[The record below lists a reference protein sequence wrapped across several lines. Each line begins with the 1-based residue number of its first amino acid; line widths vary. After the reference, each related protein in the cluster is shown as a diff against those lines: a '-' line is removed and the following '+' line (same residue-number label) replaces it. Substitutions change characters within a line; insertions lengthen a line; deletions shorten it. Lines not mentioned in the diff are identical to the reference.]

1 MREASLAGLV
11 AVTFG
16 LGSFY
21 ATGDLGTFSIV
32 NLGVGSLLLLAAA
45 IAGARRLRVAAG
57 PHARRVIARGLLGI
71 AAATLL
77 GVALERAAA
86 WSEIR
91 FDWTFE
97 QRFELADATRRALAE
112 LSEGLRATLYH
123 DPLDPR
129 VRRTRLLLQ
138 TLAEAGQLELRER
151 VLAEAPDDSDHFGVG
166 SSNTVVFELGE
177 RFETVDRPTEG
188 AIYEAL
194 YRLRT
199 LGTLNLVVLRGE
211 GEGDPNR
218 SDDLGFSGLAAALA
232 TEGYRV
238 RSVVSAALDEVPAD
252 TDAVIAIAP
261 RRRLTPSAVSALR
274 RYLARGGSLVA
285 LLEPGEES
293 GLEGLL
299 AEFGIATADAVVVD
313 PASGPVEASRAA
325 GIDIVAHNY
334 ETHPATQGLDHNR
347 MTYFPGARGFVLR
360 KTRTE
365 DELKRVVLSSPRSW
379 SSADLSLLEG
389 GGRRPTPPDGARLDY
404 QTLVAAGRFPREQGE
419 VRIVAFGDAD
429 FASNR
434 YLRALYNLDLVL
446 NAVHWATQRESEIT
460 LRPKIRQNIHF
471 PMPLTD
477 SVQALYGVGLLLP
490 ELLLIAGGIVWLRR
504 RTA

>member
-1 MREASLAGLV
+1 MREASLVGLV
-11 AVTFG
+11 AVVFG

-21 ATGDLGTFSIV
+21 ATGELGSFSIA
-32 NLGVGSLLLLAAA
+32 NLGAGSLLLLVAA
-45 IAGARRLRVAAG
+45 ISGARRLRVAGG
-57 PHARRVIARGLLGI
+57 PHTRSVITRGLLGI
-71 AAATLL
+71 AAATAL
-77 GVALERAAA
+77 GVAIERAAA

-97 QRFELADATRRALAE
+97 QRFELADATRRALAD
-112 LSEGLRATLYH
+112 LSEGLSATLFH

-138 TLAEAGQLELRER
+138 TLAEVGHLEVHER
-151 VLAEAPDDSDHFGVG
+151 VLAEAPEDADRFAVA
-166 SSNTVVFELGE
+166 SSNTVVCELGE
-177 RFETVDRPTEG
+177 RFETVGRPTEG
-188 AIYEAL
+188 AIDEAL
-194 YRLRT
+194 FRLRQLDSRT
-199 LGTLNLVVLRGE
+199 LVVLRGE
-211 GEGDPNR
+211 GEGDLNR
-218 SDDLGFSGLAAALA
+218 SDDLGFSGLATALA
-232 TEGYRV
+232 TEGYRL
-238 RSVVSAALDEVPAD
+238 RSIVSAALDEVPEG
-252 TDAVIAIAP
+252 TDAVLAIAP
-261 RRRLTPSAVSALR
+261 RRHLTPGAVLALR
-274 RYLARGGSLVA
+274 RYLAGGGGLVA
-285 LLEPGEES
+285 LLEPGEVS

-299 AEFGIATADAVVVD
+299 GEFGIGAANAVVVD
-313 PASGPVEASRAA
+313 PASGPVEESRAA

-334 ETHPATQGLDHNR
+334 EVHPATQGLDRNR
-347 MTYFPGARGFVLR
+347 MTFFPGARAFVLR
-360 KTRTE
+360 KARPE
-365 DELKRVVLSSPRSW
+365 DELERVVLSSARSW
-379 SSADLSLLEG
+379 SSEDLSLLEG
-389 GGRRPTPPDGARLDY
+389 SARRPTPDGARLDY
-404 QTLVAAGRFPREQGE
+404 QTLVAAGRFPRPQGE

>member
-1 MREASLAGLV
+1 MREVSLAGLV
-11 AVTFG
+11 AVVFG

-21 ATGDLGTFSIV
+21 ATGELGTFSIV
-32 NLGVGSLLLLAAA
+32 NLGAGSLLLLAAA
-45 IAGARRLRVAAG
+45 ISRARHLRVAGG
-57 PHARRVIARGLLGI
+57 PHSRAVIARGLLGI
-71 AAATLL
+71 AAATVL
-77 GVALERAAA
+77 GVAIERAAA

-97 QRFELADATRRALAE
+97 QRFELADATRQALAD
-112 LSEGLRATLYH
+112 LSEGLSATLFH

-138 TLAEAGQLELRER
+138 TLAEVGHLEVHER
-151 VLAEAPDDSDHFGVG
+151 VLQEAPEDADRFGVG
-166 SSNTVVFELGE
+166 SSNTIVFELGE

-194 YRLRT
+194 YRLRR
-199 LGTLNLVVLRGE
+199 LGSRNLVLLRGE

-232 TEGYRV
+232 TEGYRL
-238 RSVVSAALDEVPAD
+238 RSVVTAALEEVPAN

-261 RRRLTPSAVSALR
+261 RRRLTPGAVSALR
-274 RYLARGGSLVA
+274 RYLAQGGSLVA
-285 LLEPGEES
+285 LLEPGEVS

-299 AEFGIATADAVVVD
+299 AEFGISASDVVVVD
-313 PASGPVEASRAA
+313 PASAPMETSRAA
-325 GIDIVAHNY
+325 GTDIVAHNY
-334 ETHPATQGLDHNR
+334 EVHPATQGLDRNR
-347 MTYFPGARGFVLR
+347 MTYFPGARAFTLR
-360 KTRTE
+360 KMRSE
-365 DELKRVVLSSPRSW
+365 DELKRIVLSSPRSW
-379 SSADLSLLEG
+379 SSEDLSLLDASA
-389 GGRRPTPPDGARLDY
+389 RRPSAEGARLDY
-404 QTLVAAGRFPREQGE
+404 QTLVAAGRFPREDGE
-419 VRIVAFGDAD
+419 VRIVVFGDAD

-446 NAVHWATQRESEIT
+446 NAVHWVTQREADIT
-460 LRPKIRQNIHF
+460 LRPKIRETIHF
-471 PMPLTD
+471 PLPLTD
-477 SVQALYGVGLLLP
+477 SVRALYGVGLLLP

>member
-1 MREASLAGLV
+1 MREVSLVGLV
-11 AVTFG
+11 AVVFG

-21 ATGDLGTFSIV
+21 ATGELGSFSIV
-32 NLGVGSLLLLAAA
+32 NLGAGSLLLLAAA
-45 IAGARRLRVAAG
+45 IARASRLRVAGG

-71 AAATLL
+71 AGATAL
-77 GVALERAAA
+77 GVAIERAAA

-97 QRFELADATRRALAE
+97 QRFELSEATRRALLD
-112 LSEGLRATLYH
+112 LSGGLRATLYH

-138 TLAEAGQLELRER
+138 TLAMVGDLEIRER
-151 VLAEAPDDSDHFGVG
+151 VLDEAPEDTDRFGVA
-166 SSNTVVFELGE
+166 SSNTVVFERHE
-177 RFETVDRPTEG
+177 RFETVSRPTEG

-194 YRLRT
+194 YRLRK
-199 LGTLNLVVLRGE
+199 LGSGTLVVLRGE
-211 GEGDPNR
+211 GEGDPDR

-238 RSVVSAALDEVPAD
+238 RSVVSAAMDEVPD
-252 TDAVIAIAP
+252 HTDAVIAIAP
-261 RRRLTPSAVSALR
+261 RRRLTPTAVSALR
-274 RYLARGGSLVA
+274 RYLARGGSLIA

-299 AEFGIATADAVVVD
+299 AEFGIGAADAVVID

-334 ETHPATQGLDHNR
+334 ETHPATQGLDRNR
-347 MTYFPGARGFVLR
+347 MTYFPGARAFVLR
-360 KTRTE
+360 KARTQ

-379 SSADLSLLEG
+379 TSEDLSLLERSA
-389 GGRRPTPPDGARLDY
+389 RRPTPDGARLDY
-404 QTLVAAGRFPREQGE
+404 QTLVAAGRFPREHGE

-434 YLRALYNLDLVL
+434 YLRTLYNLDLVL
-446 NAVHWATQRESEIT
+446 NAVHWATQREAEIT
-460 LRPKIRQNIHF
+460 LRPKIRKTIHF
-471 PMPLTD
+471 PLPLTD
-477 SVQALYGVGLLLP
+477 SVQALYSVGLLVP